1 MLVRIDLWT
10 TVDGWMER
18 AVLGHLPERQVHLLE
33 GCLALFTA
41 SGLLLACLS
50 PTTAALALLSP
61 LVAACFFRGK
71 RFGWLLVP
79 LTAIYALFDSSPLG
93 LSSFV
98 AGGVGGIFGATITL
112 NKYRE
117 ARRRGEE
124 LASGL
129 EVARQVQ
136 RGLEPPASMRWGPL
150 DMAARLEACE
160 HLGGDFVCMRPL
172 GPGRFGFLVGDVMG
186 TGVQAALAA
195 AFVTGLYGEL
205 ARSGLGPGAVLDAVN
220 RRFCEFFGAYD
231 WFVTLAALEYDSR
244 LEEWRMALAGQE
256 LPFLLRADGLRE
268 EVEDVIGL
276 PAGIEPQEE
285 YREARRAAHP
295 GDQLL
300 VTSDGLAPHGLP
312 QELAQVTLQ
321 TCRDRSARGALDAVF
336 EMLRAR
342 SAKVDDATALL
353 IRR

>member
-1 MLVRIDLWT
+1 MCVRIDLWK

-18 AVLGHLPERQVHLLE
+18 AVLGHLPERQVRSLE
-33 GCLALFTA
+33 GGLALATA
-41 SGLLLACLS
+41 AGLLMACLS
-50 PTTAALALLSP
+50 PSTAALALLSP

-79 LTAIYALFDSSPLG
+79 LTAVYALFDASPLG
-93 LSSFV
+93 LASFV

-124 LASGL
+124 LANGL

-136 RGLEPPASMRWGPL
+136 RGLEPPAAMRWGPL

-160 HLGGDFVCMRPL
+160 HLGGDFVCLRPL
-172 GPGRFGFLVGDVMG
+172 GPGRFGFLLGDVMG

-205 ARSGLGPGAVLDAVN
+205 ARSGLGPAAVLEAVN
-220 RRFCEFFGAYD
+220 RRFCECFGTYD
-231 WFVTLAALEYDSR
+231 WFVTLAALEYDAR
-244 LEEWRMALAGQE
+244 LDEWRLALAGQE
-256 LPFLLRADGLRE
+256 LPFLLRADGTRE
-268 EVEDVIGL
+268 EFEDVIGL

-285 YREARRAAHP
+285 YREARRAAQP

-300 VTSDGLAPHGLP
+300 VTSDGLTPQGLP
-312 QELAQVTLQ
+312 EELADVTLQ
-321 TCRDRSARGALDAVF
+321 SWRERSAGEALDAVF
-336 EMLRAR
+336 EILRAR